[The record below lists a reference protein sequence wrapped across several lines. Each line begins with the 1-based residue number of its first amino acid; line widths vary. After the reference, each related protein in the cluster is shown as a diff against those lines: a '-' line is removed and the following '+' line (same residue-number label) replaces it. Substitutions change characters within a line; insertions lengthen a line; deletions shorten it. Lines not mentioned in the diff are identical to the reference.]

1 MNESA
6 NPLQNPLN
14 DIKILVADDDYGNV
28 DVIISF
34 VSEYTDQVFYAPNG
48 RVAYELSKKKSPD
61 LILMDWQ
68 MPEVNGIDAIK
79 MLKAD
84 EATKDIPIIVATGVM
99 TTVENLQEALD
110 AGAVDFLR
118 KPFSPIEFR
127 ARSAATLRL
136 KQQHETI
143 KHLLEKE
150 KVFIQQ
156 QLEHKERELSSMAV
170 FDHQKNVLLKDL
182 LQQVS
187 RLDRITNHVHATDI
201 KSIEKQIVAHLDLD
215 KSWNNFKHHFEEI
228 NPGFFGKLDK
238 EYDSLSLNDRKL
250 CAYIKMGMGNF
261 EITQMTGSSDDAL
274 RKAINRMKKKM
285 DLGPKDDL
293 RKFLFEF

>member
-1 MNESA
+1 MN
-6 NPLQNPLN
+6 NDLK
-14 DIKILVADDDYGNV
+14 DIKILVADDDYTNV
-28 DVIISF
+28 DVVISF
-34 VSEYTDQVFYAPNG
+34 VSEFTDQVFYAPNG
-48 RVAYELSKKKSPD
+48 KVAYDLAKKKLPD

-68 MPEVNGIDAIK
+68 MPEVNGIEAIK
-79 MLKAD
+79 MIRSD
-84 EATKDIPIIVATGVM
+84 EDTQDIPIIVATGVM

-127 ARSAATLRL
+127 ARSAASLRL
-136 KQQHETI
+136 KRQHETI
-143 KHLLEKE
+143 KQLLEKE
-150 KVFIQQ
+150 KMYIEQ
-156 QLEHKERELSSMAV
+156 QLEHKERELTSMAV

-187 RLDRITNHVHATDI
+187 KLDRITNYVHATDI
-201 KSIEKQIVAHLDLD
+201 KSIEKQIVIHLDLD
-215 KSWNNFKHHFEEI
+215 KSWNNFKHHFDET
-228 NPGFFGKLDK
+228 NPGFFEKLNK
-238 EYDSLSLNDRKL
+238 QFEALSLNDRKL

-285 DLGPKDDL
+285 NLGPKDDL
-293 RKFLFEF
+293 RKFLFDF

>member
-1 MNESA
+1 MDNT
-6 NPLQNPLN
+6 LT
-14 DIKILVADDDYGNV
+14 DIKILVADDDYNNV

-34 VSEYTDQVFYAPNG
+34 VSEFTDQVFYAPNG
-48 RVAYELSKKKSPD
+48 QVAFDLAKKKSPD

-68 MPEVNGIDAIK
+68 MPEVNGIEAIK

-84 EATKDIPIIVATGVM
+84 EDTKDIPIIVATGVM

-110 AGAVDFLR
+110 SGAVDFLR

-136 KQQHETI
+136 KQQHDTI
-143 KHLLEKE
+143 KELLEQE
-150 KVFIQQ
+150 KVYIKE

-170 FDHQKNVLLKDL
+170 FDYQKSVLLKDL
-182 LQQVS
+182 LQQVA

-201 KSIEKQIVAHLDLD
+201 KSIEKQIVSHLDLD
-215 KSWNNFKHHFEEI
+215 KSWNNFKHHFEET
-228 NPGFFGKLDK
+228 NPGFFEKLDK
-238 EYDSLSLNDRKL
+238 QYKTLSLNDRKL

-293 RKFLFEF
+293 RKFLFDFQ

>member
-1 MNESA
+1 MDNA
-6 NPLQNPLN
+6 LTN
-14 DIKILVADDDYGNV
+14 IKILVADDDYNNV

-34 VSEYTDQVFYAPNG
+34 VSDHTDQVFYAPNG
-48 RVAYELSKKKSPD
+48 RIAYALAKKQLPD

-68 MPEVNGIDAIK
+68 MPEVNGIEAIR

-84 EATKDIPIIVATGVM
+84 EETKDIPIIVATGVM

-110 AGAVDFLR
+110 SGAVDFLR

-143 KHLLEKE
+143 KQLIEKE
-150 KVFIQQ
+150 KVYIKD

-182 LQQVS
+182 LQQVA
-187 RLDRITNHVHATDI
+187 RLDRITQHVHATDI
-201 KSIEKQIVAHLDLD
+201 KAIEKQIVSHLDLD
-215 KSWNNFKHHFEEI
+215 KSWNSFKHHFDEI
-228 NPGFFGKLDK
+228 NPGFFAKLDK
-238 EYDSLSLNDRKL
+238 EFELLSLNDRKL

-285 DLGPKDDL
+285 ELGPKDDI
-293 RKFLFEF
+293 RKFLFDF